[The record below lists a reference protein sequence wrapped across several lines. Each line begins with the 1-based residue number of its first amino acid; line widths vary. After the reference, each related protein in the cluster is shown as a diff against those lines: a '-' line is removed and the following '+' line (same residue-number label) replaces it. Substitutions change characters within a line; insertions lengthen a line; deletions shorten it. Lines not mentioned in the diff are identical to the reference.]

1 MLSFS
6 IAGLYKLY
14 MMHPMKLNISNVIK
28 FHLFNLSLTW
38 WYFDFCAKLDLVLHC
53 WLGKVVIFIS
63 VPVGNT
69 GSYCWSFALY
79 LCFRSIFCFSSIW
92 ILQYMPRTWLTWNE
106 ALVQSKSSSAVQFY
120 SKPLLVCPSLTNA
133 WSS

>member
-63 VPVGNT
+63 VPLGNT
-69 GSYCWSFALY
+69 GSYCWSFVLY
-79 LCFRSIFCFSSIW
+79 LYFRSIFCF
-92 ILQYMPRTWLTWNE
+92 
-106 ALVQSKSSSAVQFY
+106 F
-120 SKPLLVCPSLTNA
+120 PLLWYRSFFFLGFFALIKVLTVMFSVKKLMCFY
-133 WSS
+133 WCVVLHLYRYY